1 MALAL
6 SLAETRMLRVDSS
19 KYPLDRL
26 ASLPSANRVVRSH
39 MQAAVFAITKASYL
53 RCSVHLKPW
62 TASVTK
68 PFYQTCAEANVAQAH
83 SGRLQVN
90 SYVTL
95 QVSPILQFAKKLRSQ
110 ELFQLGSNQRPCG

>member
-26 ASLPSANRVVRSH
+26 ASLPSANCVVRSH
-39 MQAAVFAITKASYL
+39 MQAAVFATTKVSYL
-53 RCSVHLKPW
+53 KCSVLLKPW
-62 TASVTK
+62 TASVAE
-68 PFYQTCAEANVAQAH
+68 PFYQTCVDANVAQAH

-95 QVSPILQFAKKLRSQ
+95 LVSPCIAKTERIHLDNSGKNCKFSAV
-110 ELFQLGSNQRPCG
+110 